1 MGVLRR
7 APGEAHELYDLL
19 DAAGISPKKAKEAKR
34 TLKSLVHRGLVEK
47 QRARHYRL
55 SRVGQ
60 TVEGRVELDARGL
73 PLLYPDGPRRLV
85 TPITLL
91 PEQAEEFEVG
101 DRVRVELVV
110 RGTQGRHFGRL
121 VQVLDR
127 PRPLSIGIFR
137 RAGAAAFVEV
147 DLAVGEAPKFG
158 RRAPKTDVIVH
169 PEDTLGAVDGALV
182 QIEMDVAPEG
192 SSRAH
197 MGRVVQLLGLP
208 GERDAEMA
216 RLIIENELDREFP
229 IEAVQQAEA
238 YGHAPSA
245 SDIAGRRDARNLPL
259 VTIDGE
265 TAKDFDDAV
274 CALKRA
280 GGGYTLYVAIADV
293 AHYVTPGSPLD
304 KEARQRT
311 TSTYLT
317 DRAIPMLPETLS
329 NGLCSL
335 NPHVD
340 RLCMLAELK
349 LDATGHVMKMNFEP
363 AVMRSKARLTYERV
377 AQALDGDPPD
387 DEVRELLPHLLVL
400 SRVAAK
406 LLERRLKR
414 GAIDLDLPEPEIIFK
429 DGSPQSVRRRPR
441 NDAHRLI
448 EDLMLAANEAVARF
462 FVERDLPAIFRVHE
476 DPDPERLATFLGLCE
491 HLGLKARM
499 SEKPRPDEIAHL
511 MEQLSSHA
519 FGKPLHGLLLR
530 SLAQARYESECKGH
544 YGLAAEHYLHF
555 TSPIRRY
562 PDLIVHRLLKQV
574 LDGKTPTTGGDS
586 LDAISEACSNNE
598 RKAMKAERASLD
610 LERAVVASRH
620 IGEVFEATISGVQ
633 GFGLFCSLDDPYID
647 GMVPVQS
654 LPSDYYQLDEFG
666 AMLVGQSSGRKYMV
680 GDRVKVEIAN
690 SNISRRKVDLRL
702 VAENASKGKREAA
715 PDGPRDRD
723 RNRDRDRDRDR
734 DKPKNKPKRSR
745 RR

>member
-7 APGEAHELYDLL
+7 SPGEAHELNDLL
-19 DAAGISPKKAKEAKR
+19 IAAGISPKKAKEVKR

-47 QRARHYRL
+47 QRGRRYRL
-55 SRVGQ
+55 SRAGQ
-60 TVEGRVELDARGL
+60 KVEGTVALDARGL
-73 PLLYPDGPRRLV
+73 PLLFPDGPARLV

-91 PEQAEEFEVG
+91 PEEADAFDVG

-121 VQVLDR
+121 VEVLNH

-137 RAGAAAFVEV
+137 RAGRAAFVEV
-147 DLAVGEAPKFG
+147 DIKMPSAPKFG
-158 RRAPKTDVIVH
+158 QRAPKTDVIIH
-169 PEDTLGAVDGALV
+169 PDDTMGAEDGALV
-182 QIEMDVAPEG
+182 QLEMDSPPPG

-197 MGRVVQLLGLP
+197 MGKVVQVLGHP
-208 GERDAEMA
+208 GDRDAEMA
-216 RLIIENELDREFP
+216 KLIIEHGLDREFP
-229 IEAVQQAEA
+229 SEAVQQADAFGEV
-238 YGHAPSA
+238 PSA
-245 SDIAGRRDARNLPL
+245 EDMAGRRDARNLPL

-274 CALKRA
+274 CALKRP

-293 AHYVTPGSPLD
+293 AHYVRPGSAID

-317 DRAIPMLPETLS
+317 DRAIPMLPESLS

-349 LDATGHVMKMNFEP
+349 LDATGHVMKMKFED
-363 AVMRSKARLTYERV
+363 AVMRSKARLTYNRV
-377 AQALDGDPPD
+377 AEALEGQPQD
-387 DEVRELLPHLLVL
+387 DEVRDLLPDLLVL
-400 SRVAAK
+400 SKVSAK

-414 GAIDLDLPEPEIIFK
+414 GAIDLDLPEPEIEFENGEPK
-429 DGSPQSVRRRPR
+429 TVRRRPR

-462 FVERDLPAIFRVHE
+462 FVEKDIPAIFRVHE

-499 SEKPRPDEIAHL
+499 SDNPRPDEIAHL

-519 FGKPLHGLLLR
+519 FGKPLNGLLLR
-530 SLAQARYESECKGH
+530 SLAQARYEDECKGH

-574 LDGKTPTTGGDS
+574 VKGKTPTTGGDN
-586 LDAISEACSNNE
+586 LDTIAEACSNNE
-598 RKAMKAERASLD
+598 RKAMKAERATLD
-610 LERAVVASRH
+610 LERTIVASRH
-620 IGEVFEATISGVQ
+620 IGDVFDATISGVQ

-680 GDRVKVEIAN
+680 GNRVKVEIVNA
-690 SNISRRKVDLRL
+690 NISRRKVDLRL
-702 VAENASKGKREAA
+702 VVQDAPKGKRKEYA
-715 PDGPRDRD
+715 G
-723 RNRDRDRDRDR
+723 R
-734 DKPKNKPKRSR
+734 DKPKSKPKRGRSR
-745 RR
+745 RRR